1 MRFDLLTLA
10 ALIGGLTAC
19 TLGVTS
25 TAGVTLDS
33 AGHIGLLAQAG
44 PSVALDLSDF
54 RDQPQ
59 THGSFAFVAYDL
71 GLGYDI
77 TGRRALALFDLRLR
91 ATVLSDPWRLGIS
104 PSAGVRV
111 GGWFGGPAFFGP
123 LVGIDVLPVISAR
136 EKSSCGSTSYRHHLA
151 GGSLEGAWFPL
162 EERPSVG
169 MLTLGGSHMYHA
181 TWSLCP
187 SGTTADRS
195 TSPSPSTPSS
205 P

>member
-10 ALIGGLTAC
+10 ALIGGMTAC

-91 ATVLSDPWRLGIS
+91 TTVISDPWRLGIS
-104 PSAGVRV
+104 PSAGVRGGGVAEQGDEADV
-111 GGWFGGPAFFGP
+111 GGRGGVAGRAG
-123 LVGIDVLPVISAR
+123 VG
-136 EKSSCGSTSYRHHLA
+136 GA
-151 GGSLEGAWFPL
+151 GVGRAGVGGAAAIG
-162 EERPSVG
+162 RG
-169 MLTLGGSHMYHA
+169 RGGAAAGRQGDQQQEWGEAHGAH
-181 TWSLCP
+181 
-187 SGTTADRS
+187 
-195 TSPSPSTPSS
+195 
-205 P
+205 